1 MFRVQVRRARPDELA
16 LCFEVRRRVFIDEQG
31 VTEEIEIDGL
41 DPECAQF
48 LAFDGDQPVGTA
60 RLRQVEGA
68 AKAERV
74 AVLESR
80 RRAGTGRALM
90 DAIEAEAR
98 KLGMRELVLNAQEAV
113 IDFYL
118 RLGYHVEGER
128 FIEADIPHQRMSKS
142 LLQTKP

>member
-1 MFRVQVRRARPDELA
+1 M
-16 LCFEVRRRVFIDEQG
+16 
-31 VTEEIEIDGL
+31 
-41 DPECAQF
+41 
-48 LAFDGDQPVGTA
+48 GTA

-113 IDFYL
+113 IPFYL
-118 RLGYHVEGER
+118 RLGYRVHGKR
-128 FIEADIPHQRMSKS
+128 FIEANIPHQRMSKP
-142 LLQTKP
+142 L